1 MGLSRCSHLRT
12 RSHLRTMNRTT
23 TVDEND
29 GKAAMAEEVVT
40 LETRVQ
46 IDALVRKIDKRDCPP
61 VFVVCSYRVV
71 VLRVAAR
78 LLHKE

>member
-1 MGLSRCSHLRT
+1 
-12 RSHLRTMNRTT
+12 MNRTT
-23 TVDEND
+23 IVNEND
-29 GKAAMAEEVVT
+29 RKDTMAEEVVT

-46 IDALVRKIDKRDCPP
+46 IDALVRKIAKRDYPL

-78 LLHKE
+78 LLHRWATVPELHRRL